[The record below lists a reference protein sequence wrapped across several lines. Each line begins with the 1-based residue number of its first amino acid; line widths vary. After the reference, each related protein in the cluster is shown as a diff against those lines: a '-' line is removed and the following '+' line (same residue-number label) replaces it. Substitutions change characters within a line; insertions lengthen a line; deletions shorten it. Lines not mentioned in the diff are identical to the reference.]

1 METMREAWTDERLDD
16 LRDEMRRGFERVD
29 ADMRQLRSEI
39 NERFT
44 SVDARFDAMQR
55 TMVIGFATI
64 GGGVLASVA
73 ATILAAVFG

>member
-1 METMREAWTDERLDD
+1 METMREKWTDERLDD

-29 ADMRQLRSEI
+29 GDMRQLRSEL

-44 SVDARFDAMQR
+44 SIDARFDAMQR

-73 ATILAAVFG
+73 ATVLAAVLG